1 MTVSPT
7 ACDAGPGLLGD
18 VRDPRVDAR
27 AGAAV
32 AGAGSAAVEDVL
44 DGEVDVNALGLA
56 ARKVLAWTERPC
68 IPVGIQL

>member
-32 AGAGSAAVEDVL
+32 AGAGSAAIEHNYL
-44 DGEVDVNALGLA
+44 KPRGPQLPT
-56 ARKVLAWTERPC
+56 ARTR
-68 IPVGIQL
+68 